1 MEKHASVPKFYL
13 KGRWTREL
21 LFTISWNYLFTD
33 LVTALL
39 VRYSTDTPFF
49 SNHQRNNFSST
60 FSFLHAIRL
69 VTGARWTHDFLSI
82 FSVVIGLRTP
92 SHQPSAFGSFSKNC
106 YTIGGFWGRIYHQ

>member
-1 MEKHASVPKFYL
+1 MLAIVPKFYL
-13 KGRWTREL
+13 KCRWIREL
-21 LFTISWNYLFTD
+21 LFTISWNYFFTD

-39 VRYSTDTPFF
+39 VRYGTNTHSSP
-49 SNHQRNNFSST
+49 NLQRNNFSSA

-69 VTGARWTHDFLSI
+69 VTGVGWTYDFLAI

-92 SHQPSAFGSFSKNC
+92 SHQPPAFGSFSKNC